1 MECLFLEYPKCST
14 CQKAR
19 KWLIEN
25 GVTHISRHIVEQN
38 PDIEELKR
46 WCLRSGQPLKKFF
59 NTSGMV
65 YKQLNLKEKLPNMSE
80 EEQYELLAS
89 NGMLVKRP
97 LVITETTVLIGFKP
111 AEWEILKGGSAK

>member
-65 YKQLNLKEKLPNMSE
+65 YKQLNLRWLSP
-80 EEQYELLAS
+80 
-89 NGMLVKRP
+89 RP
-97 LVITETTVLIGFKP
+97 LFL
-111 AEWEILKGGSAK
+111 SALSPHNGNF